1 MTVSFENEEKDSF
14 FDQSP
19 RTMEVPMQRFIIA
32 LVLALILAGTAGAAE
47 HEDRH
52 LLTVI
57 TDDSTQTQAMALI
70 LTRQWV
76 KDGGSAQILL
86 CDTAGGMAVTGFD
99 VGDEAVQPP
108 DMAPGRCSSD

>member
-1 MTVSFENEEKDSF
+1 
-14 FDQSP
+14 
-19 RTMEVPMQRFIIA
+19 MQRFLIA
-32 LVLALILAGTAGAAE
+32 LVLAVILAGTAGAAE

-86 CDTAGGMAVTGFD
+86 LRHRRRHGRLRLRRRWRGGSATGH
-99 VGDEAVQPP
+99 GPP
-108 DMAPGRCSSD
+108 ADASAD